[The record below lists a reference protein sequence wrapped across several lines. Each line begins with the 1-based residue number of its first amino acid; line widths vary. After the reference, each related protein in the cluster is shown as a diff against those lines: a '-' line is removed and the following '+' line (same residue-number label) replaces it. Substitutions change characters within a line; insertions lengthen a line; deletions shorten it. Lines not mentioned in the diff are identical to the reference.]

1 MRRTLWVLT
10 LCVMLVATI
19 GPLGA
24 EAKGSSGGS
33 PTFSATGGTGPAGG
47 MLPVSARVQVA
58 AAGSTFAAIAVVHFA
73 SGDVS
78 WDLVSD
84 TQVSTAGATSAD
96 HRDGDRRGRPHHH
109 RRRHHPK
116 PPQPGGVELTASA
129 QVPIAGEESWGPVAI
144 DVTISYGTQVVQ
156 VSTTGLVDG
165 Y

>member
-1 MRRTLWVLT
+1 MRRTLWALT

-24 EAKGSSGGS
+24 EAKGSSRGA

-47 MLPVSARVQVA
+47 VLPVSARVQNA

-78 WDLVSD
+78 WDLVSN
-84 TQVSTAGATSAD
+84 TQVSAAGAKSAAR
-96 HRDGDRRGRPHHH
+96 RDGDRRVRPHH
-109 RRRHHPK
+109 RRRHHPPT
-116 PPQPGGVELTASA
+116 PPRPGGVELTASA
-129 QVPIAGEESWGPVAI
+129 QVPITGEESWGPVAI
-144 DVTISYGTQVVQ
+144 DVTITYGTQVVQ